1 MMQEACSWVL
11 VSMTT
16 SLFLLMK
23 KNLPPLDSVHQS
35 VQARYDALNAGIV
48 NMKCTVKGN

>member
-35 VQARYDALNAGIV
+35 VQARYDVKPSKPSLACVFLNEE
-48 NMKCTVKGN
+48 